1 MARGQTAALRNGEQV
16 QGVAKLA
23 LGRKKSVDWCG
34 VLAASCEG
42 CHMMPLST
50 SYALH

>member
-1 MARGQTAALRNGEQV
+1 LRNGEQV

-34 VLAASCEG
+34 YWQRHVKDA
-42 CHMMPLST
+42 T
-50 SYALH
+50 